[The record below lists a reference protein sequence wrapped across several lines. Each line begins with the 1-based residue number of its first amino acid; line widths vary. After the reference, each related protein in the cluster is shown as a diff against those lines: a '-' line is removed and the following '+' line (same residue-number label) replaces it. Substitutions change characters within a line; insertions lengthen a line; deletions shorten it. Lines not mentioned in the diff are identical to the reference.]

1 MGHPSIDLDAPL
13 RFDGPDRLT
22 MLRALERRVLWL
34 STWMIHHANHVRA
47 NVDGLKVGGHQASSA
62 SVATLMTALYLDV
75 LRPSDRV
82 AVKPHASPVFHA
94 IQYLLGRQTRE
105 KLERFRAFGGVQSY
119 PSRTRDTDDVD
130 ISTGSVGLGVAMTT
144 FAALVQDYLDAHGRL
159 GPDGRR
165 GRMVAIAGD
174 AELDEGNV
182 YEALLEGWKH
192 DVRDLWWVIDYN
204 RQSLDA
210 VISDRLFGRFNRL
223 FASMGWDVVTIK
235 YGRKLHEAFARPGG
249 EALRQWI
256 DACPNS
262 LYSALV
268 VKGGAAWREH
278 LLDDVGARRGV
289 RALVSEY
296 DDDALAALMTN
307 LGGHDMESV
316 LEAFEGAAG
325 DRPTCFLAYTIKGY
339 GLPFAGHKDN
349 HAGLMSPAEVEA
361 MRAAHGVAPGEEW
374 APFSGLDV
382 PEPDVRRFLAG
393 VPFNQWV
400 SRRPKAAAIPVPEA
414 ERIAPRRAAAT
425 STQETF
431 GRVLDTIARAGG
443 PLADRIVTTSP
454 DVTVSTNLGGWV
466 NRRRLFHR
474 KAREDMFSK
483 ERVGSFQ
490 RWAVSP
496 KGQHVELGIAEH
508 NLFLMLAAAGLSH
521 SLFGERLIPVGTV
534 YDPFIERGL
543 DAFSYALYQDAR
555 FILVATPSGITLAP
569 EGGAHQS
576 TTTPLLG
583 MGKDHLSSFEPAFAD
598 ELVAILRW
606 AFEHVQSHDERDAGA
621 ERAARTEGGGESARG
636 FPIEAGERS
645 GEGEDRGRNREW
657 SETGRLASAVPRAS
671 PSCRGGGRERSEV
684 GRGRGRSGGGR
695 LDDPGHGASDLLA
708 DGAGGSVYLRLSTR
722 KVDQPER
729 EIGPALERDVLAG
742 GYWMR
747 RPAEGGSLA
756 IVYTGAVVPEAMEAH
771 AAVAESNPGAGLL
784 AVTSAD
790 RLWRGWSAAQRARR
804 GGRAGV
810 AGAGC
815 HVEAL
820 LAPLARDARIVTVI
834 DGHPATLGWLGSVR
848 GHRVEP
854 LGVDRFGQSGS
865 LPDLYR
871 EHGIGVE
878 AIVGACAS

>member
-1 MGHPSIDLDAPL
+1 MNHPMIHSLIDSDAPL
-13 RFDGPDRLT
+13 RFAGPDRVT
-22 MLRALERRVLWL
+22 MLRAIERRILWL
-34 STWMIHHANHVRA
+34 STWMIHHANHVRP

-62 SVATLMTALYLDV
+62 SVVTLMTALYMDV
-75 LRPSDRV
+75 LRPRDRV

-105 KLERFRAFGGVQSY
+105 KLERFRALGGVQSY
-119 PSRTRDTDDVD
+119 PSRTKDTDDVD

-144 FAALVQDYLDAHGRL
+144 FAALVQDYLDAHDWL
-159 GPDGRR
+159 GSSGRR
-165 GRMVAIAGD
+165 GRMVAVVGD

-235 YGRKLHEAFARPGG
+235 YGTKLQDAFARPGG

-278 LLDDVGARRGV
+278 LLDDIGARRGV
-289 RALVSEY
+289 RALIAEH
-296 DDDALAALMTN
+296 DDDELGALMTN

-316 LEAFEGAAG
+316 LEAFEGATG

-339 GLPFAGHKDN
+339 GLPFAGHRDN
-349 HAGLMSPAEVEA
+349 HSGLMSPDEVET
-361 MRAAHGVAPGEEW
+361 MRAAHGVVPGEEW
-374 APFSGLDV
+374 EPLAGLDV
-382 PEPDVRRFLAG
+382 PEADMRRFLAG

-400 SRRPKAAAIPVPEA
+400 SRRPSAAAVPVPEA
-414 ERIAPRRAAAT
+414 ETLLPRRTADT

-466 NRRRLFHR
+466 NRRRLFHHR
-474 KAREDMFSK
+474 AQEDMFSK
-483 ERVGSFQ
+483 EQVGSFQ
-490 RWAVSP
+490 RWVVSP

-508 NLFLMLAAAGLSH
+508 NLFLMLAAAGMSH
-521 SLFGERLIPVGTV
+521 TLFGERLIPIGTV

-543 DAFSYALYQDAR
+543 DALTYALYQDAR

-583 MGKDHLSSFEPAFAD
+583 IGKPHLSSFEPAFAD
-598 ELVAILRW
+598 ELLVILRW
-606 AFEHVQSHDERDAGA
+606 AFGHVQRHGV
-621 ERAARTEGGGESARG
+621 
-636 FPIEAGERS
+636 
-645 GEGEDRGRNREW
+645 EGEN
-657 SETGRLASAVPRAS
+657 
-671 PSCRGGGRERSEV
+671 
-684 GRGRGRSGGGR
+684 
-695 LDDPGHGASDLLA
+695 DPLA

-722 KVDQPER
+722 KVSQPER
-729 EIGPALERDVLAG
+729 EIDVGLERDILAG
-742 GYWMR
+742 GYWIR
-747 RPAEGGSLA
+747 RPTDGASLA
-756 IVYTGAVVPEAMEAH
+756 IVYTGAVAPEAIEAH
-771 AAVAESNPGAGLL
+771 GAVTASDSGAGLL

-790 RLWRGWSAAQRARR
+790 RLYRGWTAALRARR
-804 GGRAGV
+804 RRLAGV
-810 AGAGC
+810 AS
-815 HVEAL
+815 HVETL
-820 LAPLARDARIVTVI
+820 LAPLAHDARIVTVV

-848 GHRVEP
+848 GQRVDP

-871 EHGIGVE
+871 EHGIDAE
-878 AIVGACAS
+878 AIVDACFG